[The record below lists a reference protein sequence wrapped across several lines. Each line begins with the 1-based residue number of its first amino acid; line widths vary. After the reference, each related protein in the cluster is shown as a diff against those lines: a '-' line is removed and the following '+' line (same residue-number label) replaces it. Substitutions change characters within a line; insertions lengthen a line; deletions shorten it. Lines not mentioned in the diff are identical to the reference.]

1 MYIALDLTGSGKL
14 YAANRPLALEEKGEE
29 EEEKKKKKNAG
40 RRPEKREPREGEA
53 CARRRR

>member
-29 EEEKKKKKNAG
+29 EEEKEKKKNAG
-40 RRPEKREPREGEA
+40 RRPEKREPREGG
-53 CARRRR
+53 RRGRP